1 MKPYLR
7 ILELTLEHFSPIL
20 AGTGKESV
28 HLDLRESDDLINV
41 FIGKIGSCK
50 TYIMSHLQP
59 YSTVGTLDVRNSD
72 DHIIKGKD
80 GLKSITYDFNGIEY
94 KFIHK
99 FTWTGTSH
107 TKKSYIL
114 KDGVELNPNGNRN
127 TFEEIVEL
135 EFGITPSFLRLMRL
149 GPNVVN
155 FIDLKATERKNYI
168 ATLLDQTEVYLTLH
182 KYWTQELRK
191 LNTSA
196 TVLMNRLNLYGSKTL
211 EEFTDDLV
219 ELQDHQL
226 AITQDIEGIS
236 QKKLSLEAQT
246 QSILERFS
254 VHTVEEFHKIE
265 ERLSSELSELEA
277 EKDRTFGLLETFR
290 NYPPITE
297 VSKEIGKYDSMV
309 HSLSEEIFGL
319 EKTYEENVTVLHQ
332 LKDKYQISENS
343 NHLERLRETYQVM
356 LEKENEYK
364 KALNNFNCSY
374 SSAFLSGFTEDLN
387 LMNMLIMEILQ
398 YDQDIVK
405 RLFNSD
411 SSAISY
417 AKIQIDILHFRKL
430 KKQKM
435 INNLRFTETYESPN
449 VLFFPPDCPTKTCP
463 FYTSHPS
470 VLLKKI
476 GKKSSFEEE
485 IKAYQTEISDLD
497 IEIYKYS
504 DYPVIYSKI
513 QQLKKYWNTAY
524 PVLKEIGALRQESL
538 FQIVTSHQCDSWY
551 NYDRIV
557 DTIGKLEARDKYM
570 TLMEDMKEIRV
581 ELNELEEMK
590 DASVEERIRSLEQEI
605 KKMSSLIEEKERT
618 RTDMETKLKSYNEI
632 YITLSDQSMIESQYQ
647 QVLLTIKKVKE
658 EIADFYLKKDTIS
671 TNKTITSNL
680 SRNIIEKNAKLDSIN
695 GEIEQLRTKM
705 NDLKYTGEELDKVLT
720 EQKWM
725 TYMVDAV
732 SPKKGIPLLMV
743 QMFLESCKDS
753 INDMLY
759 LVCEDNIEILDF
771 DISDTEF
778 RIPYMVNGQRIDDI
792 SKASQGQISLVSTIM
807 SFALIQKV
815 GSQQNGNMVY
825 NIPLLDEVDGPLHK
839 NEKTKFIAILL
850 KYLNDIGSKQCF
862 LITHD
867 NDVFT
872 NYPVQVI
879 MTTDEIVD
887 QDNVKRVIHI

>member
-20 AGTGKESV
+20 AGTGKEKI
-28 HLDLRESDDLINV
+28 HLDLRESNDLINV

-59 YSTVGTLDVRNSD
+59 YATVGTLDIRNSD

-80 GLKSITYDFNGIEY
+80 GLKSITYDLNGVECTFLH
-94 KFIHK
+94 KFI
-99 FTWTGTSH
+99 WSGTSH
-107 TKKSYIL
+107 TKKSYII

-211 EEFTDDLV
+211 EEYEE
-219 ELQDHQL
+219 ELADYEEEHLSLNQE
-226 AITQDIEGIS
+226 IMSIR
-236 QKKLSLEAQT
+236 QKELSLE
-246 QSILERFS
+246 SENSLILEGKS
-254 VHTVEEFHKIE
+254 MKEFLVKENVLVDEIT
-265 ERLSSELSELEA
+265 R
-277 EKDRTFGLLETFR
+277 LETEKEKLDEILSTFKK
-290 NYPPITE
+290 YPSITE
-297 VSKEIGKYDSMV
+297 TSKEIGKYDSMIQV
-309 HSLSEEIFGL
+309 ISEELLEL
-319 EKTYEENVTVLHQ
+319 EKKYEEVVESLNQ
-332 LKDKYQISENS
+332 LKDKYQVSANAD
-343 NHLERLRETYQVM
+343 HLNCLKETYQNM
-356 LEKENEYK
+356 LEREGQYK
-364 KALNNFNCSY
+364 RELRNFNCTY
-374 SSAFLSGFTEDLN
+374 SSTFLSGFTEDLN
-387 LMNMLIMEILQ
+387 LINTLIMELTQ

-411 SSAISY
+411 SSAIAY
-417 AKIQIDILHFRKL
+417 AKKQIEILGFRKL
-430 KKQKM
+430 KIQKM
-435 INNLRFTETYESPN
+435 INNIKFTETYEPVGS
-449 VLFFPPDCPTKTCP
+449 LYFPPDCPTKTCP

-470 VLLKKI
+470 VLQKKL
-476 GKKSSFEEE
+476 KKSSSPIVDE
-485 IKAYQTEISDLD
+485 IRAYQTEMNDLD

-504 DYPVIYSKI
+504 DYSIIYGKLQS
-513 QQLKKYWNTAY
+513 LKGYWKTVY
-524 PVLKEIGALRQESL
+524 PVLSSIQALRVESL
-538 FQIVTSHQCDSWY
+538 LQIITIRQYDSWY
-551 NYDRIV
+551 DYDRII
-557 DTIGKLEARDKYM
+557 DTIAKLETRDKY
-570 TLMEDMKEIRV
+570 LALLESMKEIKL
-581 ELNELEEMK
+581 ELGELEEMK
-590 DASVEERIRSLEQEI
+590 NDSIEEQIASLEQE
-605 KKMSSLIEEKERT
+605 KSSLASLIEEKEHSKINL
-618 RTDMETKLKSYNEI
+618 EEKLKSYNEI
-632 YITLSDQSMIESQYQ
+632 YVILSDQSMYEAQYPQ
-647 QVLLTIKKVKE
+647 LLADLQKTK
-658 EIADFYLKKDTIS
+658 DFYAEFQNKKEIYSMNNTVIQ
-671 TNKTITSNL
+671 NL
-680 SRNIIEKNAKLDSIN
+680 SREIVEKDAVATSLGEKIDQVKTKIN
-695 GEIEQLRTKM
+695 DM
-705 NDLKYTGEELDKVLT
+705 KYTGEELDKVMM

-743 QMFLESCKDS
+743 QMFLESCKDT

-778 RIPYMVNGQRIDDI
+778 KIPYMVNGQRIDDI
-792 SKASQGQISLVSTIM
+792 SKASQGQVSLVSTIM
-807 SFALIQKV
+807 SFAVIQRV
-815 GSQQNGNMVY
+815 ASQQGGNIIY

-839 NEKTKFIAILL
+839 NEKMKFIAILL
-850 KYLNDIGSKQCF
+850 KYLKDIGSEQCF